1 VIFNVTDDV
10 TLSRYSFGAF
20 TMCQMLLQHI
30 HAMHKGLEMISK
42 QHLKSRPVCKVTF
55 TLPDTIEARS
65 VSVVGSFNDWDP
77 DANPLRKQ
85 KNRVWRTTVELQPG
99 EVYEFRYLMN
109 GETWFSDDD
118 SDGSVTNE
126 FGSQNSIVETTQAS
140 EEK

>member
-1 VIFNVTDDV
+1 
-10 TLSRYSFGAF
+10 
-20 TMCQMLLQHI
+20 MLFQHTRT
-30 HAMHKGLEMISK
+30 MHKGSEMISK
-42 QHLKSRPVCKVTF
+42 QYLKSRPVCKVTF

-99 EVYEFRYLMN
+99 KVYEFRYLLN

-118 SDGSVTNE
+118 GDGSVTNE
-126 FGSQNSIVETTQAS
+126 FGSQNSIVETTQRS
-140 EEK
+140 EGK